1 MILRDPA
8 YLLHLRSQP
17 CIITGQY
24 GDEYHSVVAAHIGTA
39 GKGIKAPDNWA
50 LPMLNSVHQECHNK
64 GEISTIMARA
74 SDELIRAVVKANR
87 NVSDDVP
94 TADLRRYMPR
104 SDFRVALRAYAEQYY
119 ITEGKE
125 RE

>member
-50 LPMLNSVHQECHNK
+50 LPLSQSLHVLGHQK
-64 GEISTIMARA
+64 GEISMFRR
-74 SDELIRAVVKANR
+74 ELPDQV
-87 NVSDDVP
+87 
-94 TADLRRYMPR
+94 LR
-104 SDFRVALRAYAEQYY
+104 DALRAYAEQYY
-119 ITEGKE
+119 ITEWKE
-125 RE
+125 RI